1 MEEILQ
7 SLDQKII
14 LNDEIILNIKRNI
27 RRNHPTA
34 DAKYRARLLSQSL
47 NDELNAYL
55 EGLSDIQKTE
65 VRMSIYRLSIE
76 QNTLNVS
83 QRDLIS
89 GIVHSGLMKNEAF
102 SYLSEWFE
110 TYTSH
115 PVDNTQ
121 LMDIFTQ
128 VDPDC
133 DLTFIETTEDADS
146 KTLISKYFTNI
157 NSYISSFFSKIVQK
171 KYHSLL
177 MIMTAFILLIPV
189 TTVIHN
195 ITSSEN
201 NYKGASFIHANT
213 VLLSDIPSQIKLHK
227 IVQEIHS
234 RDKGGF
240 PSFLCYSEI
249 NYPQIVEYLHS
260 RNSAFTDE
268 SYLSVIESV
277 GLEYDVHPLLL
288 LAIIGQEQGF
298 VPRDNPYANKIL
310 NNPFNVYSSWTQYN
324 TDLKDSC
331 EVAAG
336 TIRAILDARPAGSNP
351 FKWLN
356 KRYAEDA
363 NWWKGVQELY
373 YTLLAHSTD

>member
-89 GIVHSGLMKNEAF
+89 GIVHSGLIQSETF
-102 SYLSEWFE
+102 SYLAEWFE
-110 TYTSH
+110 IYTSH

-128 VDPDC
+128 VDPEC

-189 TTVIHN
+189 TTIIHN

-201 NYKGASFIHANT
+201 NYKGVSFIHANT
-213 VLLSDIPSQIKLHK
+213 VLLSDMPSQIKLHE
-227 IVQEIHS
+227 IVQEIHN

-260 RNSAFTDE
+260 RNSAFTDA

-310 NNPFNVYSSWTQYN
+310 NNPFNVYSSWTHYN

-356 KRYAEDA
+356 KRYAEDV